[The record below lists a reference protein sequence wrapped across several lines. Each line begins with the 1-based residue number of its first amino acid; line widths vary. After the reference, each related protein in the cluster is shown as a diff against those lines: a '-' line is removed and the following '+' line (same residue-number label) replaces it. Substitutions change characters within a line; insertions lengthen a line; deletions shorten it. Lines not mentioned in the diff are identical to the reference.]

1 MSRRV
6 LASLAAGGLLLAGA
20 SVLNPA
26 TAADEALPHGYPTPG
41 CNTFEDIKGDGTP
54 ILLGPAKLD
63 NDPDLDATGIAI
75 GTSAAELTA
84 AIRLDALK
92 ALPAKGNGHQF
103 QVTFTHNAKTITLY
117 TLQADSTMT
126 QVRSVQEAA
135 GSASGFV
142 PATGGMVG
150 TAVEP
155 KLTVSST
162 YDTARSLVILKVDRE
177 SLETVTGK
185 PIEGATLTNVTG
197 TTYMLLANGN
207 KLTADTVQA
216 TVATYAV
223 GDNKCFPPPP
233 SKLENFSDD
242 TVQYGD
248 QAEVVTQLTNDLD
261 EALEGKTVTFSVGA
275 KKVTAVT
282 DEEGVATAMFD
293 PGALAGHVNLITTF
307 AGDDEAAAV
316 TLSSPLIVTQEKT
329 KTTAT
334 AGRSGT
340 KRTVTAKVLDDDNHP
355 VAGQTVTFLVG
366 TKKLGTAKTSSAG
379 IAVFSGGTAGQTIVA
394 SFTAVSGKYLAS
406 KAPGVKV

>member
-26 TAADEALPHGYPTPG
+26 TAADETLPRGYPTPG
-41 CNTFEDIKGDGTP
+41 CTTATDGASDGSIGSVDTSGKGGAP
-54 ILLGPAKLD
+54 
-63 NDPDLDATGIAI
+63 NDPDLDIKSVAIHTAPESVEIYVGVDKLATKP
-75 GTSAAELTA
+75 TA
-84 AIRLDALK
+84 ALGHSWAVSFTALT
-92 ALPAKGNGHQF
+92 KG
-103 QVTFTHNAKTITLY
+103 V
-117 TLQADSTMT
+117 
-126 QVRSVQEAA
+126 
-135 GSASGFV
+135 
-142 PATGGMVG
+142 
-150 TAVEP
+150 
-155 KLTVSST
+155 KLFEEK
-162 YDTARSLVILKVDRE
+162 YDN
-177 SLETVTGK
+177 
-185 PIEGATLTNVTG
+185 ATLDG
-197 TTYMLLANGN
+197 QFG
-207 KLTADTVQA
+207 KKTV
-216 TVATYAV
+216 TVATKVVDVPLSVTEDTAHSMVVFNADRATLETALGGPLVPGTAFANFGITSSAAYGATSDAADQLAIAKANEYTV
-223 GDNKCFPPPP
+223 GNDVCFPPPP

-275 KKVTAVT
+275 KKITAVT

-307 AGDDEAAAV
+307 AGDDNAGAV

-340 KRTVTAKVLDDDNHP
+340 KRTVTAKVLDDDSHP

-394 SFTAVSGKYLAS
+394 SFTAVAGKYLAS